1 MINRLINIEITP
13 PKLKNNE
20 NAHSGNYTI
29 EEYAIAFISGMS
41 DTQQNRFKQMLEND
55 IESGMGVAKSYGIDY
70 KEFIKE
76 VKKLLKVK
84 V

>member
-1 MINRLINIEITP
+1 MINRLINIDITP
-13 PKLKNNE
+13 PKNKKVE
-20 NAHSGNYTI
+20 NLHSGHYTI

-41 DTQQNRFKQMLEND
+41 DTQQNRFKQMLENN

-70 KEFIKE
+70 KEFINE
-76 VKKLLKVK
+76 VKKQLKVS